1 MDIDLFV
8 ARSIYEFNV
17 STNNAFTPLLKA
29 ITVSANLGIIFI
41 VLSLIF
47 LIFKKSRRIGI
58 EILVSLVIGTIIV
71 NVLKIIVVRPRPFI
85 DTNSAYYTFYT
96 FAGSLKQSGYS
107 FPSGHTCAA
116 ASFGVM
122 LFIKLNKKYSFLF
135 LLIPLV
141 FGFTRIYFNVHY
153 FSDVVVGLLIGIF
166 STILTIYLSKYI
178 VNKYSNR
185 TNKAK

>member
-8 ARSIYEFNV
+8 ARNIYEFNKA
-17 STNNAFTPLLKA
+17 TNNAFTPLLKA

-41 VLSLIF
+41 VISLMF
-47 LIFKKSRRIGI
+47 LIFKKSRRIGV
-58 EILVSLVIGTIIV
+58 EILVSLLIGTIIV
-71 NVLKIIVVRPRPFI
+71 NILKFIVVRPRPFI

-96 FAGSLKQSGYS
+96 FAGSLKQGGYS

-122 LFIKLNKKYSFLF
+122 LFIKLNKKYSFIF
-135 LLIPLV
+135 LLIPLL

-153 FSDVVVGLLIGIF
+153 FSDVVVGCIIGIL
-166 STILTIYLSKYI
+166 STILTIYLSKYV
-178 VNKYSNR
+178 VNKYISRN
-185 TNKAK
+185 NIE